1 MKEEEKR
8 IHDLLLAPIGAKG
21 YDIASVALSGGKEK
35 TLSIVLDRVEP
46 ISMEDIVEAS
56 NLISDL
62 LDRADPIEGAYTL
75 DVSSLGAEKP
85 IALDKLSAYVGKYVN
100 LHLSHPYKGENILEG
115 TLLSLEGETLRLEV
129 KAKARKIAAEIPVK
143 DVDKARLAIEF

>member
-8 IHDLLLAPIGAKG
+8 ILDLLALPVKEAG
-21 YDIASVALSGGKEK
+21 YDIVSLSFNGGREK
-35 TLSIVLDRVEP
+35 TLAIVLDRVAP
-46 ISMEDIVEAS
+46 ISMEDIVAAS

-62 LDRADPIEGAYTL
+62 LDEEDPIDSAYTL

-85 IALDKLSAYVGKYVN
+85 IALDKLPLYVGKYVN

-115 TLLSLEGETLRLEV
+115 TLLSLEEGTLRLEYR
-129 KAKARKIAAEIPVK
+129 AKTKKLVAEFPAS

>member
-1 MKEEEKR
+1 MKEEEKH
-8 IHDLLLAPIGAKG
+8 IYELLLPCVGEKG
-21 YDIASVALSGGKEK
+21 YDIASVSLNGGKER
-35 TLSIVLDRVEP
+35 TLAIVLDRVEP
-46 ISMEDIVEAS
+46 ISMEDIVAMS

-62 LDRADPIEGAYTL
+62 LDKEDPIEGAYTL

-85 IALDKLSAYVGKYVN
+85 IALDKLPLYLGKYVN

-115 TLLSLEGETLRLEV
+115 TLLSVEGDALRLELKV
-129 KAKARKIAAEIPVK
+129 KARKITAEIPVK

>member
-8 IHDLLLAPIGAKG
+8 IYDLLVSPIGEAG
-21 YDIASVALSGGKEK
+21 YEIASVNYGGGKEK
-35 TLSIVLDRVEP
+35 TLSIVLDRVSP
-46 ISMEDIVEAS
+46 ISMEDIVAMS

-62 LDRADPIEGAYTL
+62 LDQADPIESAYLL

-85 IALDKLSAYVGKYVN
+85 IALEKLPLYLGSYVN
-100 LHLSHPYKGENILEG
+100 LHLSTPYKGENILEG
-115 TLLSLEGETLRLEV
+115 TLLRLEEGNLV
-129 KAKARKIAAEIPVK
+129 LEMKDKARKIEASFPLD

>member
-8 IHDLLLAPIGAKG
+8 IHDLLVAPMGEAG
-21 YDIASVALSGGKEK
+21 YEIVSVNFGGGREK

-56 NLISDL
+56 SLISDI
-62 LDRADPIEGAYTL
+62 LDREDPIESAYLL

-85 IALDKLSAYVGKYVN
+85 IALDKLPLYQGKYVN
-100 LHLSHPYKGENILEG
+100 LHLSHPYKGENVLEG
-115 TLLSLEGETLRLEV
+115 TLKSIEEDTLHLEIKV
-129 KAKARKIAAEIPVK
+129 KARKLEALIPLK
-143 DVDKARLAIEF
+143 GVDKARLAIEF